1 VQCGSGAHLQNI
13 EHRLGA
19 DALYALHRTC
29 PLSAPTFVEENNS
42 FRRESVDFPRFPEL
56 GIHPMPGRLN

>member
-1 VQCGSGAHLQNI
+1 VQCGSRADLQNI

-29 PLSAPTFVEENNS
+29 PLSAPTFVEEIIRFVEKALIFRNS
-42 FRRESVDFPRFPEL
+42 
-56 GIHPMPGRLN
+56 LNLVFIRCRAD